1 MRKVIN
7 ILSVMVMCLMAGP
20 RAQAQVLAPNDA
32 GVALAE
38 WHTVV
43 RDLDAAKRFWALM
56 GGQAIKVD
64 GTDVMKFPGIL
75 VFLTPGAPTGGS
87 EGNVVNHLG
96 FYVPSVRDLTEKL
109 KAGGVKLDFVEG
121 PKVVTGNDI
130 CWVYSPDDL
139 KIELHSEKALPGDLR
154 TALHADKAFNYPIA
168 GSHVHFGV
176 VESSMREMQTWYV
189 KTFGGTAEKT
199 ITGLRISGLSG
210 GFSVGKSATATTPT
224 KGRTLDYIGFEV
236 VNLDAFCKKLEA
248 QGVKFEEPYSK
259 TRHKSFASAKFTD
272 PFGVTIE
279 LTEGLSRL

>member
-1 MRKVIN
+1 MKGFIW
-7 ILSVMVMCLMAGP
+7 ILSLFAVCLLAGT
-20 RAQAQVLAPNDA
+20 RAQTQILVPNGA
-32 GVALAE
+32 GVALAQ

-43 RDLDAAKRFWALM
+43 RDLDAAKKFWTLM
-56 GGQAIKVD
+56 GGKPIRVD

-75 VFLTPGAPTGGS
+75 VFLTPGAPSGGS

-96 FYVPSVRDLTEKL
+96 FYVPSVRALTGKL

-121 PKVVTGNDI
+121 QNVVTGNDI

-139 KIELHSEKALPGDLR
+139 KIELHSEKALPDDLR
-154 TALHADKAFNYPIA
+154 MALHLGESLTVPIA

-176 VESSMREMQTWYV
+176 VESAMREMQSWYV
-189 KTFGGTAEKT
+189 KTFGGVAEKT
-199 ITGLRISGLSG
+199 ITGLRIGGLSG
-210 GFSVGKSATATTPT
+210 GMSVGKSANATTPT

-236 VNLDAFCKKLEA
+236 VDLEAFCKKLEA

-259 TRHKSFASAKFTD
+259 SRHKSYASAVFTD